1 MRRWPAGGFAR
12 YGSYNGC
19 SASRGREPGA
29 GARGTR
35 ADGGA
40 PGADDNNMFVHIE
53 DSDWGTS
60 SSAFVRIEDYSDDE
74 DENDD
79 DEPLE
84 LAAVNLNAALDEAQN
99 TMMDFMHQEADDE

>member
-1 MRRWPAGGFAR
+1 M
-12 YGSYNGC
+12 GSLGT
-19 SASRGREPGA
+19 AATTVVQQVEEGSRGA
-29 GARGTR
+29 R

-40 PGADDNNMFVHIE
+40 PGADDDNVFVHIE

-99 TMMDFMHQEADDE
+99 AMMDFMHQEADDE

>member
-1 MRRWPAGGFAR
+1 MEEG
-12 YGSYNGC
+12 
-19 SASRGREPGA
+19 SRGA
-29 GARGTR
+29 R

-40 PGADDNNMFVHIE
+40 PGADDDNVFVHIE

-74 DENDD
+74 YKNDD

-99 TMMDFMHQEADDE
+99 AMKNGLHAPRSRR

>member
-1 MRRWPAGGFAR
+1 M
-12 YGSYNGC
+12 GSLGT
-19 SASRGREPGA
+19 AATTVVQQVEEGSRGA
-29 GARGTR
+29 R

-40 PGADDNNMFVHIE
+40 PGADDNNVFVHIE

-84 LAAVNLNAALDEAQN
+84 LALAAVNPNAALDEAQN
-99 TMMDFMHQEADDE
+99 AMMDLMHQEADDK